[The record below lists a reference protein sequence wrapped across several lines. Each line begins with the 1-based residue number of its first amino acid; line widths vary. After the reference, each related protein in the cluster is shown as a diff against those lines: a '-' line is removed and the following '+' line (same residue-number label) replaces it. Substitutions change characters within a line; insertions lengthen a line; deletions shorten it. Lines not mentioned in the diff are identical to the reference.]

1 MYDDLI
7 RELELCPDAEYG
19 CSRCEHRVS
28 LHCRESL
35 MKQAADAIEEL
46 QQQIIVTKKCY
57 QMMAE
62 AYEAEVTKPKWISV
76 EERLPDDHVRV
87 LFCND
92 EGKMVTGE
100 RAEDDWWYCYCAYD
114 VDRWDEKEQ
123 GRVVAWQPLPEPP
136 KEGDD

>member
-46 QQQIIVTKKCY
+46 CKDLERSKEWEKFWENEANEALKKFQIAV
-57 QMMAE
+57 AD
-62 AYEAEVTKPKWISV
+62 KPKWISV
-76 EERLPDDHVRV
+76 E
-87 LFCND
+87 D
-92 EGKMVTGE
+92 ENGQV
-100 RAEDDWWYCYCAYD
+100 
-114 VDRWDEKEQ
+114 
-123 GRVVAWQPLPEPP
+123 
-136 KEGDD
+136 